1 MSIAIRLIGLI
12 LIIGLV
18 YSVNAESDVSCPVK
32 DVVVERDIIDTAVNV
47 GLISLEEAI
56 QLRIDIAEG
65 KKDVIEIDSPDGI
78 ITFGTITYD
87 EELQANVLEEVDPE
101 EGEYI
106 DGEWY
111 DAYH

>member
-1 MSIAIRLIGLI
+1 MSAIIRIVGLLLIAAFLYG
-12 LIIGLV
+12 
-18 YSVNAESDVSCPVK
+18 NANAAGEPCPLK

-47 GLISLEEAI
+47 GLITFEESI
-56 QLRIDIAEG
+56 QLREDIVNG
-65 KKDVIEIDSPDGI
+65 KKGI
-78 ITFGTITYD
+78 IDVNADEGIIAFGTITFD
-87 EELQANVLEEVDPE
+87 EEEMEEMGEADPE